1 MEIAFA
7 VTEKGELMAEYIVA
21 ETVYPL
27 GTQQEI
33 IGELIRCKDC
43 KYWREGTVYLYCDKL
58 FGMGVLDAYDYMTDE
73 DDFCSMAERR
83 TDG

>member
-43 KYWREGTVYLYCDKL
+43 KYAHITYKGEVKYCDIW
-58 FGMGVLDAYDYMTDE
+58 FPDESYYIDTDNY
-73 DDFCSMAERR
+73 CSFAERR
-83 TDG
+83 NDD